1 MQVNSSGFHTV
12 TLGTQCIIMCK
23 DNTVRVMYSCTSRK
37 NLQNFSWINTVSMGG
52 IANLEIPE
60 KRDVNGIT
68 KQEIFPICNKKLPVF
83 FFFFKIFELKKCY
96 KL

>member
-1 MQVNSSGFHTV
+1 
-12 TLGTQCIIMCK
+12 
-23 DNTVRVMYSCTSRK
+23 
-37 NLQNFSWINTVSMGG
+37 MGG